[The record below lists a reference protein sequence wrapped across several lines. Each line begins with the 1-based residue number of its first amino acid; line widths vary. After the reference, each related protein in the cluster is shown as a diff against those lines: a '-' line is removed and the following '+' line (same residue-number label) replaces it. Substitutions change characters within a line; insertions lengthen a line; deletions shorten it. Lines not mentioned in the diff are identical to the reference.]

1 MVSHT
6 DALALKPLPPS
17 GNRGTP
23 THVMDRDRLLLL
35 AALIGVFAASVALPY
50 TPLMGTTVC
59 VIKWTTGWSCP
70 GCGLGR
76 SFVAMSAGDL
86 EGAWRA
92 HALGPPLYVA
102 AAFWLV
108 RTCLNLRA
116 SRPDVD

>member
-1 MVSHT
+1 MVSHA
-6 DALALKPLPPS
+6 DALGLKPLPPS
-17 GNRGTP
+17 SSRGRP
-23 THVMDRDRLLLL
+23 TNVLDRSRLLLL
-35 AALIGVFAASVALPY
+35 LGLIGVFAASVALPY

-59 VIKWTTGWSCP
+59 LIKWTTGWSCP

-86 EGAWRA
+86 EGAWQA

-102 AAFWLV
+102 AAIWLV
-108 RTCLNLRA
+108 RTALNLRA